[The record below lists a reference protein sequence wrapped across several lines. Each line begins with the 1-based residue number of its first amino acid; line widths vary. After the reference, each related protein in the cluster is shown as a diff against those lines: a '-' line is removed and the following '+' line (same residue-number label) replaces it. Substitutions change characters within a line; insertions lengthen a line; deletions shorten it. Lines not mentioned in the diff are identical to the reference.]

1 MNTKRNMKYTVQDV
15 IDFVNDGNQS
25 EISEFSSDDVDEI
38 QDYRSENNQEIP
50 NTPITDESESEDEV
64 PLSKLVENK
73 STSSCSTADQC
84 TSVNDPQSQPKHHYR
99 WRKKDTMVV
108 DRTFESNFSDPPLD
122 DMTPL
127 QYFKLFITDDIIDS
141 VVEQTNI
148 YSFQKNDKSIN
159 TDHEE
164 IMSLIGMNMKMG
176 ISKLPSYKLYWSRE
190 LRYSP

>member
-25 EISEFSSDDVDEI
+25 EISEFSSDDDDKI
-38 QDYRSENNQEIP
+38 QDYRSENNQQIP

-99 WRKKDTMVV
+99 CRKKDTMVV

-127 QYFKLFITDDIIDS
+127 QYFKLFITDDIY
-141 VVEQTNI
+141 N
-148 YSFQKNDKSIN
+148 
-159 TDHEE
+159 
-164 IMSLIGMNMKMG
+164 
-176 ISKLPSYKLYWSRE
+176 
-190 LRYSP
+190 